1 MRSSLS
7 KLTVVSVQMLSLLFE
22 DLFKQFNAKLKK
34 SAEKYFGSSHNRAQP
49 FDIKLYMDGQ
59 RNLISK
65 GMEDSIS
72 TGNWRVGRFKMDR
85 QGVTQV
91 LSRLSFIA
99 ALGMVTRINSQ
110 FEKTRKVTR

>member
-1 MRSSLS
+1 M
-7 KLTVVSVQMLSLLFE
+7 E
-22 DLFKQFNAKLKK
+22 
-34 SAEKYFGSSHNRAQP
+34 
-49 FDIKLYMDGQ
+49 GQ

-91 LSRLSFIA
+91 MANLYPSPGYLARS
-99 ALGMVTRINSQ
+99 GDG
-110 FEKTRKVTR
+110 